1 MWARLLLV
9 SIGLLGGTRRPR
21 AIPRRVCKAPTSRI
35 SEPDRKF
42 HPGHYVAIGKAEGA
56 KAITKAANKGVTGV
70 QLRYR
75 WAILEPEEGRYDF
88 SAIARDLA
96 AAKRAGLQLVVM
108 VEDKSFDHE
117 VPTPAYLQDK
127 HTVATRNRGFTARA
141 LGSVRQR
148 PFPATGGKARSAIR
162 L

>member
-9 SIGLLGGTRRPR
+9 SIGLLGGTAGAQGESAP
-21 AIPRRVCKAPTSRI
+21 VCKAPTSRI

-75 WAILEPEEGRYDF
+75 WAMPRARGRSLRLF
-88 SAIARDLA
+88 GHCARPCHSEAGWTA
-96 AAKRAGLQLVVM
+96 A
-108 VEDKSFDHE
+108 
-117 VPTPAYLQDK
+117 
-127 HTVATRNRGFTARA
+127 
-141 LGSVRQR
+141 
-148 PFPATGGKARSAIR
+148 GGDG
-162 L
+162 